1 MKNIQILLPLMWQTL
16 STSILTTCHFF
27 KQFIWLIKE
36 LKVMVQDHKQEQ
48 IQKAAFGLKVSISQ
62 FVNGIINL
70 GGIMAFPG
78 TYNFSYY
85 RGDTYEF
92 VIRPKNANGTTF
104 SLDDYAGNADFTIA
118 NRRGSTGTQV
128 NATATV
134 NTTTD
139 IVTCTITGAQ
149 GRDLVAGTTYVY
161 DVQIDNGAGVIFTL
175 LTGSIT
181 VTDDVTGA
189 V

>member
-1 MKNIQILLPLMWQTL
+1 
-16 STSILTTCHFF
+16 
-27 KQFIWLIKE
+27 
-36 LKVMVQDHKQEQ
+36 
-48 IQKAAFGLKVSISQ
+48 
-62 FVNGIINL
+62 
-70 GGIMAFPG
+70 MAFPG

-128 NATATV
+128 VGTATV
-134 NTTTD
+134 D
-139 IVTCTITGAQ
+139 ITNHIITCTITPDQ
-149 GRDLVAGTTYVY
+149 GRELTAGTTYVY
-161 DVQIDNGAGVIFTL
+161 DVQIQNGANIVYTL
-175 LTGSIT
+175 LTGSIA
-181 VTDDVTGA
+181 VTDDITGA

>member
-1 MKNIQILLPLMWQTL
+1 
-16 STSILTTCHFF
+16 
-27 KQFIWLIKE
+27 
-36 LKVMVQDHKQEQ
+36 
-48 IQKAAFGLKVSISQ
+48 
-62 FVNGIINL
+62 
-70 GGIMAFPG
+70 MAFPG

-85 RGDTYEF
+85 RGDTYQF
-92 VIRPKNANGTTF
+92 IIRPKNANGTTF
-104 SLDDYAGNADFTIA
+104 SLDAYSGNVDFTIA
-118 NRRGSTGTQV
+118 NRRGSAGTQIG
-128 NATATV
+128 ATAVIDTA
-134 NTTTD
+134 ND

-149 GRDLVAGTTYVY
+149 GRELSAGTTYVY